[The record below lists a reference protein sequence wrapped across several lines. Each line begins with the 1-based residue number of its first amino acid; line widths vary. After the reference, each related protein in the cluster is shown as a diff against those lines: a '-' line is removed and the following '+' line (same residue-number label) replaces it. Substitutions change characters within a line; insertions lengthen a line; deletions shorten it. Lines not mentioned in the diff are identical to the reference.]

1 MGCKSHDTTGPAGR
15 SELVV
20 KEMCFRASPVP
31 KQKTTVFKFKEPST
45 LSLAINIHQR
55 ALDLL
60 EQCKW
65 LTKASIYK
73 IRPCPTEEKTLR
85 QIRASASW
93 EFNSCH
99 RDTTTLETP
108 MFAIGV
114 NRSTWG
120 PRPCSQHGFYCS
132 LMQCV
137 FNLRRETWL
146 WSTSCYF
153 NFSKVYRVKKI
164 YPVKDK
170 LGYLHFMLSCPS

>member
-93 EFNSCH
+93 EFNSVTGTQQLWKHPC
-99 RDTTTLETP
+99 LP
-108 MFAIGV
+108 LVWIGQHGGHDPAHNMGFTAV
-114 NRSTWG
+114 WCSVFSTWD
-120 PRPCSQHGFYCS
+120 
-132 LMQCV
+132 
-137 FNLRRETWL
+137 
-146 WSTSCYF
+146 
-153 NFSKVYRVKKI
+153 VKHDCGVRAATLTFQK
-164 YPVKDK
+164 
-170 LGYLHFMLSCPS
+170 FTE